1 MSRVMEEMITEMVT
15 NEKKNVA
22 LRMLERGKYTN
33 EEIAENLE
41 LPLDVIK
48 KLAENTERRKHYK
61 DKR

>member
-1 MSRVMEEMITEMVT
+1 M
-15 NEKKNVA
+15 A